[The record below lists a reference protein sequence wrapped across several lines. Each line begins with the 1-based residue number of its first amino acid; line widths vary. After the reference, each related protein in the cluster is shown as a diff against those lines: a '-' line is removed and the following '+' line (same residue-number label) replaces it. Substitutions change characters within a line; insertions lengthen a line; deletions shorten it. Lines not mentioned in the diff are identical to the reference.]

1 MKGGVTIY
9 GAVNA
14 ELMLPYHWPSEKLQ
28 RLSPSTIVL
37 GMCCTIALERKKA
50 AALPP
55 LSQSGSERE
64 ELRRAS
70 VSLGSWL
77 MHETTLQHS

>member
-14 ELMLPYHWPSEKLQ
+14 ELMLPYHWSSEKLQ
-28 RLSPSTIVL
+28 RLSTSTIVL
-37 GMCCTIALERKKA
+37 DVLHYALERKKA

-55 LSQSGSERE
+55 LSQSGSERIAAGQR
-64 ELRRAS
+64 LTRRLA
-70 VSLGSWL
+70 
-77 MHETTLQHS
+77 HA